1 MATLTN
7 NSSDTVDTRR
17 ISTETKSSTKTT
29 EFYAYVVAVVATVIT
44 SMVVGDDGHGDSFTG
59 YDAMRLITYLT
70 IGYMIARG
78 IAKSGSRDYYDDDT
92 RNNSSI

>member
-7 NSSDTVDTRR
+7 NVDTPATRR
-17 ISTETKSSTKTT
+17 VSTETKSSTKTT
-29 EFYAYVVAVVATVIT
+29 EFYAYVLAVVATVVT
-44 SMVVGDDGHGDSFTG
+44 SMVVGDDGQGDPFGG

-78 IAKSGSRDYYDDDT
+78 IAKSGSRDYYDDRHD
-92 RNNSSI
+92 NNAV